1 MKRYRPPGAGTTFK
15 FPFRL
20 GGRSQATG
28 HFNAPPSG
36 RPSKSMPTIK
46 QFTKLGDPQRRK
58 QKGK

>member
-1 MKRYRPPGAGTTFK
+1 VKRYRPPGTGAGFR

-20 GGRSQATG
+20 GGRSLASG
-28 HFNAPPSG
+28 KLNVPPSG
-36 RPSKSMPTIK
+36 RPSKSIPPIK